1 MRQRGFVLPAL
12 PIWAWGAIGSFVVI
26 SGLGLA
32 VKVQTSRLDA
42 AKAEIAK
49 VQADYDAFKG
59 EVERFGR
66 EAKARADAERERHAK
81 VNRERESSYEKRI
94 AALNDAYRRLR
105 QQSDTR
111 GGAMFPIPNAPV
123 CPDGSADREQLLA
136 VLRSADENTA
146 KLIELQQWIHE
157 QGRTR

>member
-26 SGLGLA
+26 TGLGLA
-32 VKVQTSRLDA
+32 VKVQTARLDA

-105 QQSDTR
+105 DSNTR
-111 GGAMFPIPNAPV
+111 RGDLPPIPNAPV
-123 CPDGSADREQLLA
+123 CPDGAADREQLLA

-146 KLIELQQWIHE
+146 KLIELQQWIREH
-157 QGRTR
+157 

>member
-49 VQADYDAFKG
+49 VQADYDTFKG

-105 QQSDTR
+105 QQS
-111 GGAMFPIPNAPV
+111 APV